1 MKFQFT
7 LLAFLTVSMIGLFAQ
22 DLPPNPDP
30 NQCYVRCVTPE
41 VYRTEEVRIQTAP
54 AYTRLEVV
62 PAQYETV
69 TERVLVKEGYTRY
82 EFVPAT
88 FRTETVSYEAE
99 EPTTK
104 VSLTQATFSDDTER
118 VLIQPEVNRW
128 EYTEYAGCESD
139 DPGDCQVLCYRSY
152 DAQYRSVPVRRLANA
167 ATSST
172 TSAGG
177 RSDSYT
183 KEVVAT
189 PAQVREITIEPVY
202 ETITRRVQTQPE
214 TVREVQVEATYT
226 TITRE
231 VLESE
236 GGLESWE
243 EIDCELVNYNALP
256 INYELGSANLTSGSR
271 QIIDDNLLQLLRERP
286 NIRIEIA
293 SHTDSRGGAASNQNL
308 SERRA
313 QSVVSYLVS
322 KGINRS
328 RLVARGYGESRLK
341 NRCADG
347 VSCTEAEHAVNRR
360 TEFRVLNVGE

>member
-1 MKFQFT
+1 MKIQST
-7 LLAFLTVSMIGLFAQ
+7 LLALFLVSVVGLSAQ
-22 DLPPNPDP
+22 GLPDNPDP

-41 VYRTEEVRIQTAP
+41 VYRTEEVRVQTSP

-69 TERVLVKEGYTRY
+69 EERVVVKEGYTRY

-88 FRTETVSYEAE
+88 FRTEQVSYEAE
-99 EPTTK
+99 EPTTR
-104 VSLTQATFSDDTER
+104 VTLTQASFTEDTER
-118 VLIQPEVNRW
+118 VLVQPEVNRW

-152 DAQYRSVPVRRLANA
+152 EAQYRSVPVRRLANDA
-167 ATSST
+167 SSVT
-172 TSAGG
+172 NSSGG
-177 RSDSYT
+177 RSDTYS

-189 PAQVREITIEPVY
+189 PAQVREITIEPEY
-202 ETITRRVQTQPE
+202 EIITRRVQTQPE

-231 VLESE
+231 VLESA
-236 GGLESWE
+236 GGLASWE

-256 INYELGSANLTSGSR
+256 INYELGSARLTPDSR

-293 SHTDSRGGAASNQNL
+293 AHTDSRGSAASNQNL

-313 QSVVSYLVS
+313 QSVVDYLIG

-347 VSCTEAEHAVNRR
+347 VSCTEAEHSVNRR
-360 TEFRVLNVGE
+360 TEFRVMNVDQ